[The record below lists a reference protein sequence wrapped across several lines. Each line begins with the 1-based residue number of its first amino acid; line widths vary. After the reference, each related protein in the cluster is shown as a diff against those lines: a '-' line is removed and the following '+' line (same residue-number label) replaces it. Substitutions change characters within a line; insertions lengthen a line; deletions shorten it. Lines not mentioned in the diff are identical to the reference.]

1 MTLCEG
7 CRHLRNIVSGKG
19 SRFLLCQRALTDKH
33 FAKYPVQ
40 PVRGCTGFEPH
51 AMSREN
57 LVHDLSVHVGQPEV
71 TALEAVRQP
80 LVVEAELMQDG
91 GVQIVNVD
99 LP

>member
-1 MTLCEG
+1 MTLCED

-19 SRFLLCQRALTDKH
+19 SRFLLCQRALTDKQ

-40 PVRGCTGFEPH
+40 PVRGCTGFEPPVT
-51 AMSREN
+51 SGED
-57 LVHDLSVHVGQPEV
+57 LVHDAAVHVGEPEV
-71 TALEAVRQP
+71 APLEPVGQP

-99 LP
+99 LS